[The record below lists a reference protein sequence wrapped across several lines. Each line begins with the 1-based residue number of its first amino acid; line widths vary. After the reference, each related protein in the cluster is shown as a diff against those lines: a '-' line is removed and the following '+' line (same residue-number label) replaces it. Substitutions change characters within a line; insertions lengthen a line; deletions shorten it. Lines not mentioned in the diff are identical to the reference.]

1 MISKRNRP
9 QRHPPV
15 QGNFQSSI
23 ARSLVVGIRRDEII
37 LRIGTRNQRGA
48 RAPASTH
55 RGFAGEPSTRSQVR
69 RVRCDDASRPPISR
83 EPSIARTTQP
93 SPSGGGIAPLDE
105 KRPVEVWPSRHETG
119 TASDR
124 TAFRLAPITIR
135 SHLNSMRSQAS
146 ERTNK
151 HIHDD
156 GAAPLAIA
164 AESSIAG
171 RASSHEPLE

>member
-1 MISKRNRP
+1 M
-9 QRHPPV
+9 
-15 QGNFQSSI
+15 
-23 ARSLVVGIRRDEII
+23 RR
-37 LRIGTRNQRGA
+37 RK
-48 RAPASTH
+48 PA
-55 RGFAGEPSTRSQVR
+55 
-69 RVRCDDASRPPISR
+69 PISR